1 MTPIPT
7 LLSPALAALLLAPGS
22 AQQPDAVTPSIDLT
36 VEYVGAP
43 DSDRG
48 RAFAALLGEHF
59 SEVRMT
65 AARDI
70 DSPEAAAAAFDDADV
85 VIVDSGLVGRLP
97 DGYSKPMV
105 VISGYGVHT
114 AESIGAKLDWL

>member
-1 MTPIPT
+1 MTTIPT
-7 LLSPALAALLLAPGS
+7 LLPPALAALLLAPT
-22 AQQPDAVTPSIDLT
+22 AIQQSDAGTPPIALT

-59 SEVRMT
+59 AEIQVT
-65 AARDI
+65 PARDI

-85 VIVDSGLVGRLP
+85 VVVDAGLVGRLP